1 MSAPTRQLHRL
12 SIGGDVDVPVM
23 NSQAEEGSA
32 AMNSSSG
39 ESRSGGD
46 ESAGLSTVQANSGI
60 VYDLAR
66 LDGDSEARALVG
78 LTSQFDVVGCR
89 AIPAGYDF
97 QLSERPRIHIGSD
110 AYTCTCSTFSGHPEM
125 ACQHIFVSC
134 TYLLPIRSNFNA
146 DP

>member
-1 MSAPTRQLHRL
+1 
-12 SIGGDVDVPVM
+12 M